1 MDERNRI
8 VETRTQS
15 GQVLAAA
22 GRREG
27 RLGDYPGGWGCDS
40 LGMKWGRIDYLE
52 TSLSPE
58 ALAFPTSNPGW

>member
-15 GQVLAAA
+15 GQILAAA

-27 RLGDYPGGWGCDS
+27 RLGDYPRG
-40 LGMKWGRIDYLE
+40 LGMQ
-52 TSLSPE
+52 
-58 ALAFPTSNPGW
+58 